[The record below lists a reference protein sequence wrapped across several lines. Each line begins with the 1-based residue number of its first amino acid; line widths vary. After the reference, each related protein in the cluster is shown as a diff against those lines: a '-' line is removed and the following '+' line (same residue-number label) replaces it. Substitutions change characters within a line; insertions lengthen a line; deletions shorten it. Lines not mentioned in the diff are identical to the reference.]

1 MYTNLVNVAKGFY
14 STLPQKKYLFIKCNS
29 NTVILIYIIY
39 FFFTR
44 EGFFEQLIYKPFLK
58 IAHFIRKQIYVSY
71 YLEIFEYYF
80 RVLLTYIFECYEM
93 GFMCLSTHPN
103 SDNNI

>member
-1 MYTNLVNVAKGFY
+1 MYTDLVNVAKGFY

-44 EGFFEQLIYKPFLK
+44 EGFL
-58 IAHFIRKQIYVSY
+58 
-71 YLEIFEYYF
+71 
-80 RVLLTYIFECYEM
+80 
-93 GFMCLSTHPN
+93 
-103 SDNNI
+103 NN